1 MSDEHVSNDATLGD
15 GVPPVLPLKWWSQS
29 PVSCLLSPPIT
40 GVCLRCFLSA
50 TGRAVSKLRRPTH
63 LLPEHVECL
72 ESIITCNWNYQIDLS
87 LSGIHIMHIVA
98 H

>member
-29 PVSCLLSPPIT
+29 PVSCLLSRPIT

-63 LLPEHVECL
+63 LLPEHVECPEL
-72 ESIITCNWNYQIDLS
+72 IACNCNYRVHLS
-87 LSGIHIMHIVA
+87 LTRIHITHVA
-98 H
+98 AR